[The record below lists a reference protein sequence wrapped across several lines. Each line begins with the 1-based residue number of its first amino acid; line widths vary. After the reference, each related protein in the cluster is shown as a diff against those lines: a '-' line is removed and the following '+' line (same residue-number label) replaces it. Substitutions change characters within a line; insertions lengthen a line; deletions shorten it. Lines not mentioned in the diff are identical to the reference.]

1 MAIEAVVNDDTVR
14 RQSRRATESQRD
26 PRHPEENETEIN
38 GCPRYE
44 IYCKT
49 VGVST
54 HWVVFL
60 TEGRNIILRRRR
72 KYNFRLRSENDVA
85 LRQMMLCFA

>member
-49 VGVST
+49 VVAGGLWLQWTVNSGQR
-54 HWVVFL
+54 
-60 TEGRNIILRRRR
+60 TEKSNGYR
-72 KYNFRLRSENDVA
+72 K
-85 LRQMMLCFA
+85 